1 MHFSK
6 FCGIFKDGTKMKRK
20 PEGDLKKK
28 RKKKTLTT

>member
-20 PEGDLKKK
+20 PEGDLKKE
-28 RKKKTLTT
+28 KKKKH